1 MARAMPKLPQRRSS
15 GFTLT
20 EVIFV
25 VAIVGLLAAVALP
38 SMRDL
43 IASSRLR
50 GAASAL
56 YGSLI
61 LARSEAIKRN
71 SSVDLIPTDAS
82 NWGAGWTVR
91 VVSSAENL
99 TLREAVTNDVT
110 FAGPASSVR
119 YRGDGRLVDP
129 GTGSLFAA
137 EVPFTVRATN
147 FAHVALRCIDVH
159 PSGRPVLKTDKD
171 RNAANGCN
179 G

>member
-1 MARAMPKLPQRRSS
+1 MARALPTVLRRGSS

-20 EVIFV
+20 EVLFV
-25 VAIVGLLAAVALP
+25 VAILGVLAAIAGP

-50 GAASAL
+50 GAASDL

-71 SSVDLIPTDAS
+71 GNVDVIPTDAS

-91 VVSSAENL
+91 IAGTTQDLKV
-99 TLREAVTNDVT
+99 REAATSDVT
-110 FAGPASSVR
+110 FAGPATSVR

-129 GTGSLFAA
+129 STGTLFAA
-137 EVPFTVRATN
+137 EVPFTVRATQ

-159 PSGRPVLKTDKD
+159 PSGRPVLKTDRD

>member
-1 MARAMPKLPQRRSS
+1 MRAHSHKRST

-20 EVIFV
+20 EVLAV
-25 VAIVGLLAAVALP
+25 VAILGLLATIGLP

-50 GAASAL
+50 GVASDL

-61 LARSEAIKRN
+61 FARSEAIKRN
-71 SSVDLIPTDAS
+71 GSVDIIPTVAS

-91 VVSSAENL
+91 ITGTTQNL
-99 TLREAVTNDVT
+99 SVREPVTTDVT
-110 FAGPASSVR
+110 LAGPGSSIR

-129 GTGSLFAA
+129 TTGTLFVA

-147 FAHVALRCIDVH
+147 HAHVPLRCIDVH

>member
-1 MARAMPKLPQRRSS
+1 MTFTTPIARRCRSA

-20 EVIFV
+20 EVFVV
-25 VAIVGLLAAVALP
+25 VAILGVLATIGLP

-50 GAASAL
+50 GAASDL

-61 LARSEAIKRN
+61 FARSEAIKRN
-71 SSVDLIPTDAS
+71 GNVDVIPSVAS

-91 VVSSAENL
+91 ITGTTENL
-99 TLREAVTNDVT
+99 TVREAVTGDVT
-110 FAGPASSVR
+110 LAGPASSIR

-129 GTGSLFAA
+129 ATGSLFAA
-137 EVPFTVRATN
+137 EVPFTVRAAN
-147 FAHVALRCIDVH
+147 FAHIPLRCIDVH

>member
-1 MARAMPKLPQRRSS
+1 MTFTTPIARRCGSS

-20 EVIFV
+20 EVLVV
-25 VAIVGLLAAVALP
+25 VAVLGVLATIGLP
-38 SMRDL
+38 QMRDL

-50 GAASAL
+50 GVASDL

-61 LARSEAIKRN
+61 FARSEAIKRN
-71 SSVDLIPTDAS
+71 GSIDIIPRVAS

-91 VVSSAENL
+91 VTGTTQDLSV
-99 TLREAVTNDVT
+99 REAVTSDVT
-110 FAGPASSVR
+110 LAGPASTIR

-129 GTGSLFAA
+129 ATGSLFAA
-137 EVPFTVRATN
+137 EVPFTVRATD
-147 FAHVALRCIDVH
+147 FTHVPLRCIDVH